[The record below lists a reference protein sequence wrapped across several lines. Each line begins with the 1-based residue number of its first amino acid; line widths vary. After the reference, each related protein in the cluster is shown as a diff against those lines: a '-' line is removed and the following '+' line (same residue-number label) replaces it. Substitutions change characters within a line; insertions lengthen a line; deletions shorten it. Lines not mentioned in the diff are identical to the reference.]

1 MEALLKKVDKI
12 ALFFIIYTVIFLVFF
27 KTLTYTLPFT
37 LALIFSSILAR
48 PTRFLVKKLRFQN
61 SLAALTTSLIFFV
74 SITGLLLWGISH
86 LSQEAIQLAKN
97 IQVYVTNNP
106 DLFSNFYEKIYG
118 FYSNLDPTIISGI
131 EKNFSLST
139 TLTKVSNA
147 TLSVTSVILGGIIS
161 FFSSIPY
168 IFMVIFFTLISTYY
182 FTKDMTNAK
191 DKMLKAIPTER
202 NHKIYDTIN
211 ETKKMLVHYFF
222 SYLIVVSIT
231 FIITLAG
238 FMGLG
243 VRYALLLSFLSAI
256 FDMLPILGMA
266 MIYIPV
272 ALVFFVSKNYFAAAA
287 ILVLYVVAIIVRQIV
302 EPKIVSTSL
311 GVHPVAIIAALF
323 IGIMVNGVL
332 GMIFCVF
339 LVIFYNVLDR
349 AGVL

>member
-1 MEALLKKVDKI
+1 METLLKKIDKLAI
-12 ALFFIIYTVIFLVFF
+12 FFIMYTIIFLVFF

-37 LALIFSSILAR
+37 LALIFSAILAK
-48 PTRFLVKKLRFQN
+48 PTKTLVNNLKIKNALA
-61 SLAALTTSLIFFV
+61 SLVTTVTFFIV
-74 SITGLLLWGISH
+74 IMGLLIWGISN

-97 IQVYVTNNP
+97 TQIYLSNSH
-106 DLFSNFYEKIYG
+106 DLFSNFYEKIYRY
-118 FYSNLDPTIISGI
+118 YSNLDPTITTAI
-131 EKNFSLST
+131 EKNFSS

-147 TLSVTSVILGGIIS
+147 TISITSVILGGIIS

-191 DKMLKAIPTER
+191 DRVLKIMPTEK

-211 ETKKMLVHYFF
+211 ETKRMLVHYFF
-222 SYLIVVSIT
+222 SYLIIVFIT
-231 FIITLAG
+231 FLITFAG
-238 FMGLG
+238 FLGLG
-243 VRYALLLSFLSAI
+243 VRYALLLSVLSAI

-272 ALVFFVSKNYFAAAA
+272 ALVFFLSKNYFVGMA
-287 ILVLYVVAIIVRQIV
+287 ILVLYLLAMVVRQIV

-323 IGIMVNGVL
+323 IGLMANGIL

-339 LVIFYNVLDR
+339 LVIFYNVLNR

>member
-1 MEALLKKVDKI
+1 MEALLKKIDKLAI
-12 ALFFIIYTVIFLVFF
+12 FFIMYTIIFLVFF

-37 LALIFSSILAR
+37 LALIFSAILAK
-48 PTRFLVKKLRFQN
+48 PTKTLVNKLKIKN
-61 SLAALTTSLIFFV
+61 ALASLVTTVTFFIV
-74 SITGLLLWGISH
+74 IMGLLIWGISN

-97 IQVYVTNNP
+97 TQIYVSNSH
-106 DLFSNFYEKIYG
+106 DLFSNFYEKIYRY
-118 FYSNLDPTIISGI
+118 YSNLDPTITTTI
-131 EKNFSLST
+131 EKNFSS

-147 TLSVTSVILGGIIS
+147 TISITSAILGGIIS

-191 DKMLKAIPTER
+191 DRVLKIMPTEK

-211 ETKKMLVHYFF
+211 ETKRMLVHYFF
-222 SYLIVVSIT
+222 SYLIIVSIT
-231 FIITLAG
+231 FLITFAG
-238 FMGLG
+238 FLGLG
-243 VRYALLLSFLSAI
+243 VRYALLLSVLSAI

-272 ALVFFVSKNYFAAAA
+272 ALVFFLSKNYFVGMA
-287 ILVLYVVAIIVRQIV
+287 ILVLYLLAMVVRQIV

-323 IGIMVNGVL
+323 IGLMANGIL

-339 LVIFYNVLDR
+339 LVIFYNVLNR

>member
-1 MEALLKKVDKI
+1 METLLKKVDRI
-12 ALFFIIYTVIFLVFF
+12 ALFFIVYTIIFLVFF

-37 LALIFSSILAR
+37 LALVFSSILAK
-48 PTRFLVKKLRFQN
+48 PTRFLVNKLKFKN
-61 SLAALTTSLIFFV
+61 ALAALVTTVIFFV
-74 SITGLLLWGISH
+74 IITGLLFGGISH
-86 LSQEAIQLAKN
+86 LSEEAIQLAKN
-97 IQVYVTNNP
+97 VQLYISNNP
-106 DLFSNFYEKIYG
+106 DLFSNFYDKIYG
-118 FYSNLDPTIISGI
+118 FYSNLDPTIISSI
-131 EKNFSLST
+131 EKNFST
-139 TLTKVSNA
+139 TLTKISNA
-147 TLSVTSVILGGIIS
+147 TFSITSVILGGIIS

-182 FTKDMTNAK
+182 FTKDITSAK
-191 DKMLKAIPTER
+191 DKMLKIIPTGK
-202 NHKIYDTIN
+202 NHKIFDTMN
-211 ETKKMLVHYFF
+211 ETKKMLVHYFL

-231 FIITLAG
+231 FVITLAG

-243 VRYALLLSFLSAI
+243 VRYALLLSFLSAL

-272 ALVFFVSKNYFAAAA
+272 AVVFLISKNYFAAVA
-287 ILVLYVVAIIVRQIV
+287 ILVLYVVAMVVRQIV

-323 IGIMVNGVL
+323 IGLMSNGVL